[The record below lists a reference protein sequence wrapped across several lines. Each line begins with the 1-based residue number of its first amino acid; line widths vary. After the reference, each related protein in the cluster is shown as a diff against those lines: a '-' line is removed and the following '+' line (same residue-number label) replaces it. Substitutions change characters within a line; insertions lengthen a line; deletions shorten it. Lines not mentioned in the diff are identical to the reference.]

1 VSLTLPIVDNT
12 RLGYVLGF
20 MTVVAAA
27 TALIDVSQSRE
38 GLGKTGIVI
47 IVGPDRRE
55 NLFKYA
61 QRPATSTYLPPPGAL
76 NNASVHYILPPV
88 PAPGQPDRH
97 SAYK

>member
-1 VSLTLPIVDNT
+1 
-12 RLGYVLGF
+12 

-38 GLGKTGIVI
+38 GLAKTGIVLL
-47 IVGPDRRE
+47 VGPNRRE

-61 QRPATSTYLPPPGAL
+61 QRPATATYAPPPGAL
-76 NNASVHYILPPV
+76 DNASVHYMLPPV